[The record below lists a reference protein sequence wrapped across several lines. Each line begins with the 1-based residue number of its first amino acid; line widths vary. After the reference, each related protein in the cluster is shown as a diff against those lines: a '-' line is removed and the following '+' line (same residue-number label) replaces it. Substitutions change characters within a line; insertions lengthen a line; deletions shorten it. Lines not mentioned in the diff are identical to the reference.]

1 MEGVLDQIFSPSH
14 APDGDNAPGG
24 LYTVQVSSEVMLKL
38 FQLQQ
43 SENAAKTQVAPKGE
57 EPKSP
62 STPSHTPAK
71 FSPGKTPTNEEIDM
85 LISDT
90 YERMPYSSTHE
101 NTILGDTNSK
111 EKTMDASASGDAEKS
126 PVDSAIEGHQ
136 DGHKSKQD
144 SPVSVKDTP
153 GEAAPLKRVM
163 GPGNASS
170 TQQGSQMQQ
179 KDLPYDVSGTT
190 SSIFVEGA
198 TMEDLKKIADKVKD
212 KGITVA
218 LKAGQS
224 LRPKI
229 VANGTKYAM
238 SVRLICGEKLS
249 ERECLDLTSILISGM
264 LRRT

>member
-62 STPSHTPAK
+62 VTPSHTPAK

-153 GEAAPLKRVM
+153 GEAAPLKRCFL
-163 GPGNASS
+163 
-170 TQQGSQMQQ
+170 Q
-179 KDLPYDVSGTT
+179 Y
-190 SSIFVEGA
+190 
-198 TMEDLKKIADKVKD
+198 
-212 KGITVA
+212 
-218 LKAGQS
+218 
-224 LRPKI
+224 
-229 VANGTKYAM
+229 
-238 SVRLICGEKLS
+238 
-249 ERECLDLTSILISGM
+249 
-264 LRRT
+264 